1 MPTTLG
7 AIKSSILAILNKES
21 SYQGFY
27 TTTKLNAAVND
38 SIDWV
43 YANMMFN
50 GQGWNKTI
58 GYLTT
63 AAATPSYS
71 LPTDCAVIDVVR
83 YLVGTTYVVIRYDDQ
98 SDSDFAQ
105 ASDTTYTPSSYR
117 LVGNTIYFNPIP
129 TNVGTNYVQL
139 EYTKF
144 PSILSNDNDSFDAA
158 FTRGL
163 ENYVKWRACSQL
175 VAQVGKPVPEWL
187 EYERQ
192 WFSHLKTLVS
202 QRTRQTRFVLPFREG
217 WQ

>member
-21 SYQGFY
+21 NYQGFY

-58 GYLTT
+58 GYITT
-63 AAATPSYS
+63 LAGTASYS

-83 YLVGTTYVVIRYDDQ
+83 YLINGTYCVIKYDDQ
-98 SDSDFAQ
+98 SDDSFSVPA
-105 ASDTTYTPSSYR
+105 DTTGSPGTYR
-117 LVGNTIYFNPIP
+117 LVGNSLFFNPIP
-129 TNVGTNYVQL
+129 TNVGANYIQL
-139 EYTKF
+139 EFTKF
-144 PSILSNDNDSFDAA
+144 PASLTSDVDAFDAA
-158 FTRGL
+158 FSRGL
-163 ENYVKWRACSQL
+163 ENYVKWRSCSQL
-175 VAQVGKPVPEWL
+175 VAQVGRPVPEWQ

-192 WFSHLKTLVS
+192 WYSHMTELIS
-202 QRTRQTRFVLPFREG
+202 QRTRQTRFMGGFRE
-217 WQ
+217 